1 MSQPDLHNGLYKLGA
16 DGLRYN
22 VFDGM
27 IHPDDA
33 LSVEENYDASADN
46 AARVNRSGEYS
57 TDQWGRDYDDPEYG
71 QPPGNYISN
80 TDTTTS
86 TSTSGSRDRSTGGSS
101 RTNRNTN
108 WYNFSNLRLK
118 ERLKPEE
125 KIGGTL
131 RYPYEALTDQT
142 DYLQFDI
149 KQYVPLGMNSLVRA
163 PGDDKR
169 YVKGGNDVGSTLPQ
183 DLSRTSRAVIN
194 DGTILL
200 PIPAQI
206 QDSNSV
212 SYGDSSL
219 NGLQA
224 AGITAAGGLQNNLA
238 DAIGDGLTTKEAW
251 ENLRNDVTSTVMDFG
266 RTAMGGI
273 GGEEVAS
280 DMLLKYFSAQA
291 VSALGGNVTFNEV
304 LARAEGE
311 IMNPNME
318 LLFNGPTLRAF
329 KFSFKMTP
337 RNPMEANQCGLII
350 RAFKRN
356 MAAKA
361 QGTSQS
367 GSWFLKTPNVFNLR
381 YRSGNKDHPF
391 LHKFKQ
397 CFLTDCAVNYTA
409 DGVYATY
416 EDATPTAM
424 ILDLSFKELEPIYDK
439 DYDLQPG
446 QEAVGY

>member
-1 MSQPDLHNGLYKLGA
+1 MA
-16 DGLRYN
+16 DEYYTYDGQFKN
-22 VFDGM
+22 SDGEVVDPFDG
-27 IHPDDA
+27 
-33 LSVEENYDASADN
+33 VEENYDASADN
-46 AARVNRSGEYS
+46 ASEIESDHLYADENADFNDYHTNRKNRLTIEA
-57 TDQWGRDYDDPEYG
+57 TEREK
-71 QPPGNYISN
+71 NRA
-80 TDTTTS
+80 TS
-86 TSTSGSRDRSTGGSS
+86 KS
-101 RTNRNTN
+101 NRNTN

-149 KQYVPLGMNSLVRA
+149 KQYVPLGMNNLVRA
-163 PGDDKR
+163 PGSDKR
-169 YVKGGNDVGSTLPQ
+169 YVKGGNDAGSTLPQ

-224 AGITAAGGLQNNLA
+224 AGITAAGGLQEDVA
-238 DAIGDGLTTKEAW
+238 EAIGASGEGFKAALEKGFSGLK
-251 ENLRNDVTSTVMDFG
+251 DTSMDFG
-266 RTAMGGI
+266 KTALGGI
-273 GGEEVAS
+273 GDQEVAA

-291 VSALGGNVTFNEV
+291 VSALGGNVTFNQV
-304 LARAEGE
+304 LARSEGE
-311 IMNPNME
+311 IINPNME
-318 LLFNGPTLRAF
+318 LLFNGPTIRMF
-329 KFSFKMTP
+329 KFQFKLTP
-337 RNPMEANQCGLII
+337 RNAAEANQCGLII

-361 QGTSQS
+361 QGTSQT
-367 GSWFLKTPNVFNLR
+367 GSWFLKTPNVFWLR

-397 CFLTDCAVNYTA
+397 CFLTDCSVNYTA
-409 DGVYATY
+409 DGVYSTY

-424 ILDLSFKELEPIYDK
+424 ILDLSFKEIEPIYDM
-439 DYDLQPG
+439 DYDQDPG
-446 QEAVGY
+446 INAVGY

>member
-1 MSQPDLHNGLYKLGA
+1 MSQPDLHNGLYKIGA

-22 VFDGM
+22 VFDEM

-33 LSVEENYDASADN
+33 LSVDENYDASADN
-46 AARVNRSGEYS
+46 ASDEIESDHLYAEENA
-57 TDQWGRDYDDPEYG
+57 DFNDYYG
-71 QPPGNYISN
+71 
-80 TDTTTS
+80 
-86 TSTSGSRDRSTGGSS
+86 DRSNRLEREAKEREQNRAKSKS
-101 RTNRNTN
+101 NRNTN

-118 ERLKPEE
+118 KRLKPEE

-238 DAIGDGLTTKEAW
+238 DAIGDGLTKEAW

-273 GGEEVAS
+273 GGQEVAS

-356 MAAKA
+356 MAVKA

-397 CFLTDCAVNYTA
+397 CFLTDCSVNYTA

>member
-238 DAIGDGLTTKEAW
+238 DAIGDGLTKEAW

-266 RTAMGGI
+266 KTTLEGVGSQD
-273 GGEEVAS
+273 VAA

-367 GSWFLKTPNVFNLR
+367 GSWFLKTPNLFNLR
-381 YRSGNKDHPF
+381 YRSGKKDHPF

-424 ILDLSFKELEPIYDK
+424 ILDLSFKELEPIYNV

>member
-1 MSQPDLHNGLYKLGA
+1 MA
-16 DGLRYN
+16 DEYYTYDGQFKN
-22 VFDGM
+22 SDGEVVDPFDG
-27 IHPDDA
+27 
-33 LSVEENYDASADN
+33 VEENYDASADN
-46 AARVNRSGEYS
+46 ASEIESDHLYADENADFNDYHTNRKNRLSIEATEREKNRAKS
-57 TDQWGRDYDDPEYG
+57 K
-71 QPPGNYISN
+71 S
-80 TDTTTS
+80 
-86 TSTSGSRDRSTGGSS
+86 
-101 RTNRNTN
+101 NRNTN

-149 KQYVPLGMNSLVRA
+149 KQYVPLGMNNLVRA
-163 PGDDKR
+163 PGSDKR
-169 YVKGGNDVGSTLPQ
+169 YVKGGNDAGSTLPQ

-224 AGITAAGGLQNNLA
+224 AGLTAAGSAINSIS
-238 DAIGDGLTTKEAW
+238 DALGEDGFKSAW
-251 ENLRNDVTSTVMDFG
+251 DTASTGVGNAAMDFG
-266 RTAMGGI
+266 KTALGGI
-273 GGEEVAS
+273 GDQEVAA

-291 VSALGGNVTFNEV
+291 VSALGGNVTFNQV
-304 LARAEGE
+304 LARSEGE
-311 IMNPNME
+311 IINPNME
-318 LLFNGPTLRAF
+318 LLFNGPTIRMF
-329 KFSFKMTP
+329 KFQFKMTP
-337 RNPMEANQCGLII
+337 RNAAEANQCGLII

-367 GSWFLKTPNVFNLR
+367 GSWFLKTPNVFWLR

-397 CFLTDCAVNYTA
+397 CFLTDCSVNYTA

-424 ILDLSFKELEPIYDK
+424 ILDLSFKEIEPIYDM
-439 DYDLQPG
+439 DYDQDPG
-446 QEAVGY
+446 INAVGY

>member
-1 MSQPDLHNGLYKLGA
+1 MSQPDLHNGLYKIGA

-22 VFDGM
+22 VFDEM

-33 LSVEENYDASADN
+33 LSVDENYDASADN
-46 AARVNRSGEYS
+46 ASDEIESDHLYAEENA
-57 TDQWGRDYDDPEYG
+57 DFNDYYG
-71 QPPGNYISN
+71 
-80 TDTTTS
+80 
-86 TSTSGSRDRSTGGSS
+86 DRSNRLEREAKEREQNRAKSKS
-101 RTNRNTN
+101 NRNTN

-118 ERLKPEE
+118 KRLKPEE

-238 DAIGDGLTTKEAW
+238 DAIGDGLTKEAW

-273 GGEEVAS
+273 GGQEVAS

-356 MAAKA
+356 MAVKA

-397 CFLTDCAVNYTA
+397 CFLTDCSVNYTA

-424 ILDLSFKELEPIYDK
+424 ILDLSFKELEPIYDL
-439 DYDLQPG
+439 DYDEEPG
-446 QEAVGY
+446 RKAVGY

>member
-1 MSQPDLHNGLYKLGA
+1 MSNPDLHNGLYEQRA

-33 LSVEENYDASADN
+33 LSVDENYNASADN
-46 AARVNRSGEYS
+46 AYEEIESDSNYADENA
-57 TDQWGRDYDDPEYG
+57 DFNDYYG
-71 QPPGNYISN
+71 
-80 TDTTTS
+80 
-86 TSTSGSRDRSTGGSS
+86 DRSNRLEREAKEREKNRAKSKS
-101 RTNRNTN
+101 NRNTN

-149 KQYVPLGMNSLVRA
+149 KQYVPLGMSNLVRA
-163 PGDDKR
+163 PGSDKR
-169 YVKGGNDVGSTLPQ
+169 YVKGGNDAGSTLPQ
-183 DLSRTSRAVIN
+183 DLSRTTRAVIN

-200 PIPAQI
+200 PIPSQI
-206 QDSNSV
+206 QDSNAV

-224 AGITAAGGLQNNLA
+224 AGLSAAG
-238 DAIGDGLTTKEAW
+238 DAIGTVSDLLSGKATGEEAW
-251 ENLRNDVTSTVMDFG
+251 TDIKNKAMDFG
-266 RTAMGGI
+266 KTTFDGI
-273 GGEEVAS
+273 GGQEVAA
-280 DMLLKYFSAQA
+280 DLLLKYFSAQA
-291 VSALGGNVTFNEV
+291 VSSLGGNVTFSQV
-304 LARAEGE
+304 LARSEGE
-311 IMNPNME
+311 IINPNME
-318 LLFNGPTLRAF
+318 LLFNGPTIRMF
-329 KFSFKMTP
+329 KFQFKMTP
-337 RNPMEANQCGLII
+337 RNAAEANQCGLII

-361 QGTSQS
+361 QGTSQT
-367 GSWFLKTPNVFNLR
+367 GSWFLKTPNVFWLR

-397 CFLTDCAVNYTA
+397 CFLTDCSVNYTA

-439 DYDLQPG
+439 DYDNNPG
-446 QEAVGY
+446 NSAVGY

>member
-1 MSQPDLHNGLYKLGA
+1 MSQPDLHNGLYKIGA

-22 VFDGM
+22 VYDGM

-33 LSVEENYDASADN
+33 LSVDENYDASADN
-46 AARVNRSGEYS
+46 ASDEIESDHLYAEENA
-57 TDQWGRDYDDPEYG
+57 DFNDYYG
-71 QPPGNYISN
+71 
-80 TDTTTS
+80 
-86 TSTSGSRDRSTGGSS
+86 DRSNRLEREAKEREQNRAKSKS
-101 RTNRNTN
+101 NRNTN

-118 ERLKPEE
+118 KRLKPEE

-238 DAIGDGLTTKEAW
+238 DAIGDGLTKEAW

-273 GGEEVAS
+273 GGQEVAS

-356 MAAKA
+356 MAVKA

-397 CFLTDCAVNYTA
+397 CFLTDCSVNYTA

-424 ILDLSFKELEPIYDK
+424 ILDLSFKELEPIYDL
-439 DYDLQPG
+439 DYDEEPG
-446 QEAVGY
+446 RKAVGY